1 MSTLSLR
8 LPDYLHKKIKE
19 IAKDENISI
28 NQFIA
33 SAVSEKMAAFTTLE
47 YLEARAKRS
56 NDKKFEKVI
65 KKIPSSEPEEF
76 DECFYEQAPSKM
88 STLLELIEKAKKVA
102 EKSQK
107 QES

>member
-19 IAKDENISI
+19 IAKEENISI

-47 YLEARAKRS
+47 YLESRAKRA
-56 NDKKFEKVI
+56 NDKLQLDPNA
-65 KKIPSSEPEEF
+65 KITQGATASDGS
-76 DECFYEQAPSKM
+76 D
-88 STLLELIEKAKKVA
+88 AKKKSKSGVDKSIFSMA
-102 EKSQK
+102 EQRDY
-107 QES
+107 